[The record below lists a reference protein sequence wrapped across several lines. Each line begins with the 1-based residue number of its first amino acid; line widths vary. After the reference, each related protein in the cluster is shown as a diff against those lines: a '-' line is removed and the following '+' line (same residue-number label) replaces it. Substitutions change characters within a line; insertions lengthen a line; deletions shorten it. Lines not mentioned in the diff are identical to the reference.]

1 MKIYLDHSAT
11 TPLCREALDAMI
23 PYFCDKFGNAD
34 SVHSFG
40 RDSAYAVDIARRAVA
55 AAIGAESK
63 EIFFTSGGTEAD
75 NWAIKGITEANGMP
89 GSRVIVSAIEHAAV
103 LSSAAWLEKEGYDV
117 VYLPVTEKGLVLPET
132 LEAALKE
139 KPAVLVSVM
148 LANNEIGTIQPIEK
162 LAAIA
167 HNHGSLF
174 HTDAVQAIGSI
185 PVDVKKLNVDA
196 LSLSAHKFY
205 GPKGTGALY
214 VKNGTKI
221 DKLIAGGHQE
231 KSMRGGTS
239 PVPQIVG
246 MGKAIT
252 LAVENLEKN
261 TEKIAS
267 LRDYFVKK
275 VKSELPDAIYNG
287 DEKQRL
293 PQNANFIFP
302 FTEGDS
308 LVMALD
314 IAGIACSSGAACS
327 SGSLEPSH
335 VIKAIGFSDA
345 DAKRSIRFSFG
356 KDNTKEEVD
365 YVAEKLVEL
374 SETLPEAITLVADV
388 EQKKRKV

>member
-34 SVHSFG
+34 SVHAFG
-40 RDSAYAVDIARRAVA
+40 RDSAYAVDMARRAVA
-55 AAIGAESK
+55 AAIGAEAK

-75 NWAIKGITEANGMP
+75 NWAIKGITKANGMP

-335 VIKAIGFSDA
+335 VIKAIGFNDA
-345 DAKRSIRFSFG
+345 DAKRSVRFSFG

-388 EQKKRKV
+388 EQKEKRV

>member
-34 SVHSFG
+34 SVHAFG

-335 VIKAIGFSDA
+335 VIKAIGFNDA
-345 DAKRSIRFSFG
+345 DAKRSVRFSFG

>member
-34 SVHSFG
+34 SVHAFG

-103 LSSAAWLEKEGYDV
+103 LSSAAWLEKEGYDI

-335 VIKAIGFSDA
+335 VIKAIGLNDA
-345 DAKRSIRFSFG
+345 DAKRSVRFSFG

-388 EQKKRKV
+388 EQKQRKV

>member
-335 VIKAIGFSDA
+335 VIKAIGFNDA
-345 DAKRSIRFSFG
+345 DAKRSVRFSFG